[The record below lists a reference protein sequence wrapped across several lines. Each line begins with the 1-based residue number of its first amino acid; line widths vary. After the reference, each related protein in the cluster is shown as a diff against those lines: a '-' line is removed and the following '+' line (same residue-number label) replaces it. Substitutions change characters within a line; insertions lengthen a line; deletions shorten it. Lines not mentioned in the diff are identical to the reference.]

1 MKMTLVTKFRNRLLG
16 LYALVAI
23 ATSIHAHAAPVV
35 TEHGPYGEVG
45 QAPNNTNAFVTGLHP
60 VGIGDVLELPSTTR
74 SIVSG
79 RLKTEWG
86 EGAEGILNDGLALN
100 AAGAINYFENGS
112 QLEFQLG
119 AKIDMAQIDFFMY
132 ADWQRTSAWLDVH
145 TSTDGGA
152 NWNLLH
158 EVRQAES
165 NDPPSVDRQ
174 YNVHSLTDPT
184 GILASGINAIRFT
197 FLGDGMGDNES
208 GYVEI
213 DVYGVEA
220 PFVITEINYSP
231 DDDMV
236 TLTWTSRPGATYGVF
251 MSTDLTDW
259 SADLDDNVSADD
271 DGETTTRTFDVLSDE
286 TELFF
291 RVEEN

>member
-1 MKMTLVTKFRNRLLG
+1 MKTTLVTKFRNRLLS

-86 EGAEGILNDGLALN
+86 GAEGVLNDGLALN
-100 AAGAINYFENGS
+100 AGSAINYFENDS

-132 ADWQRTSAWLDVH
+132 ADWKRTSAWLDVH

-184 GILASGINAIRFT
+184 AF
-197 FLGDGMGDNES
+197 
-208 GYVEI
+208 
-213 DVYGVEA
+213 
-220 PFVITEINYSP
+220 
-231 DDDMV
+231 
-236 TLTWTSRPGATYGVF
+236 
-251 MSTDLTDW
+251 
-259 SADLDDNVSADD
+259 
-271 DGETTTRTFDVLSDE
+271 
-286 TELFF
+286 
-291 RVEEN
+291 

>member
-1 MKMTLVTKFRNRLLG
+1 MKTTLVTKFRNRLLG

-60 VGIGDVLELPSTTR
+60 VGTGDVLELPSTTR

-86 EGAEGILNDGLALN
+86 GAEGVLNDGLALN
-100 AAGAINYFENGS
+100 AGSAINYFENDS
-112 QLEFQLG
+112 QLEFHLG

-165 NDPPSVDRQ
+165 NAPPSVDRQ

-213 DVYGVEA
+213 DVYGIEA

-231 DDDMV
+231 DDDIV
-236 TLTWTSRPGATYGVF
+236 TLSWFSRPGAT
-251 MSTDLTDW
+251 
-259 SADLDDNVSADD
+259 
-271 DGETTTRTFDVLSDE
+271 
-286 TELFF
+286 
-291 RVEEN
+291 